1 MGILD
6 GKRALVMGVADE
18 HSIAWGIAQALH
30 REGAQL
36 AFTCQPDPRD
46 RPLRNLQRL
55 LEEHLGPADTFLIQA
70 CDVRDDSQIEETF
83 KAIGERWGGL
93 DALAHC
99 IAFGG
104 REDLSRPFSEV
115 SREGFKVATEVS
127 GYSLQVVARAA
138 RPLMEAAGGGSV
150 LTLTYNA
157 VNRVVPGYSVMAEAK
172 AVLETAVR
180 YLAAELG
187 PSGIR
192 VNAISAGPVNTL
204 SARAVRGIRDLLSWT
219 EDHAPLR
226 ANVTPIDI
234 GNTAVYL
241 VSDLSRYVTGNII
254 FVDSGS
260 HILGP
265 VVVAD

>member
-1 MGILD
+1 V
-6 GKRALVMGVADE
+6 AL
-18 HSIAWGIAQALH
+18 
-30 REGAQL
+30 
-36 AFTCQPDPRD
+36 
-46 RPLRNLQRL
+46 
-55 LEEHLGPADTFLIQA
+55 
-70 CDVRDDSQIEETF
+70 
-83 KAIGERWGGL
+83 
-93 DALAHC
+93 
-99 IAFGG
+99 
-104 REDLSRPFSEV
+104 
-115 SREGFKVATEVS
+115 EVS
-127 GYSLQVVARAA
+127 GFFSAIRRAR
-138 RPLMEAAGGGSV
+138 RKTTGSGWRSIM
-150 LTLTYNA
+150 TLTYNA

-204 SARAVRGIRDLLSWT
+204 SARAVRGIRELLSWS
-219 EDHAPLR
+219 EEHAPMR
-226 ANVTPIDI
+226 ANVSPIDI

-241 VSDLSRYVTGNII
+241 ASDLSRYVTGNIL

>member
-1 MGILD
+1 
-6 GKRALVMGVADE
+6 
-18 HSIAWGIAQALH
+18 
-30 REGAQL
+30 
-36 AFTCQPDPRD
+36 
-46 RPLRNLQRL
+46 
-55 LEEHLGPADTFLIQA
+55 
-70 CDVRDDSQIEETF
+70 
-83 KAIGERWGGL
+83 
-93 DALAHC
+93 
-99 IAFGG
+99 
-104 REDLSRPFSEV
+104 V
-115 SREGFKVATEVS
+115 SRDGFKTAVEVS
-127 GYSLQVVARAA
+127 GYSLQTVARAA
-138 RPLMEAAGGGSV
+138 KPLMENAGGGSI

-204 SARAVRGIRDLLSWT
+204 SARAVRGIRELLSWS
-219 EDHAPLR
+219 EDHAPMR
-226 ANVTPIDI
+226 TNVTPIDI
-234 GNTAVYL
+234 GDTAVYL
-241 VSDLSRYVTGNII
+241 VSDLSRRVTGNII

>member
-1 MGILD
+1 M
-6 GKRALVMGVADE
+6 
-18 HSIAWGIAQALH
+18 H

-36 AFTCQPDPRD
+36 AFTCAPDPRD
-46 RPLRNLQRL
+46 RPLRNLQKL
-55 LEEHLGPADTFLIQA
+55 LEDTLGPAGSFLIQA
-70 CDVRDDSQIEETF
+70 CDVRDDEQVGQAF
-83 KAIGERWGGL
+83 AAIGEQWGGL

-115 SREGFKVATEVS
+115 SRDGFKTAVEVS
-127 GYSLQVVARAA
+127 GYSLQTVARAA
-138 RPLMEAAGGGSV
+138 KPLMENAGGGSI

-204 SARAVRGIRDLLSWT
+204 SARAVRGIRELLSWS
-219 EDHAPLR
+219 EDHAPMR
-226 ANVTPIDI
+226 TNVTPIDI
-234 GNTAVYL
+234 GDTAVYL
-241 VSDLSRYVTGNII
+241 VSDLSRRVTGNII